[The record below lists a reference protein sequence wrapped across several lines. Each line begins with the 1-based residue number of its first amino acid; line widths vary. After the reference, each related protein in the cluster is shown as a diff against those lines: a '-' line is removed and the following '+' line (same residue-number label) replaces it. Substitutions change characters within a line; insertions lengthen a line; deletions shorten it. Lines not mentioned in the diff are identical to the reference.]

1 MAAQKRD
8 EFGLIK
14 RHREFADDYLLNSN
28 GTKSYMVV
36 YSVTDYNAAGVAAC
50 RLLKNPRIA
59 AYITMRREQASKKV
73 IYKYDVSK
81 ERIYKELE
89 RLAFYDMRHF
99 EDEDGSPVPLHE
111 MSNDA
116 AAVVQGYKTDGK
128 YNITEKRAALELLMK
143 AEGLFEKHQRAG
155 QNVLVIKVPDIDKDD
170 DAGT

>member
-1 MAAQKRD
+1 MAAQRRD
-8 EFGLIK
+8 EFGLTFK
-14 RHREFADDYLLNSN
+14 QREFADAFLISKNATQSYKKVYNCSQNSAESAGSRLLDNVRVRKYIDN
-28 GTKSYMVV
+28 RI
-36 YSVTDYNAAGVAAC
+36 NAASD
-50 RLLKNPRIA
+50 KIK
-59 AYITMRREQASKKV
+59 YQ
-73 IYKYDVSK
+73 YDVSK